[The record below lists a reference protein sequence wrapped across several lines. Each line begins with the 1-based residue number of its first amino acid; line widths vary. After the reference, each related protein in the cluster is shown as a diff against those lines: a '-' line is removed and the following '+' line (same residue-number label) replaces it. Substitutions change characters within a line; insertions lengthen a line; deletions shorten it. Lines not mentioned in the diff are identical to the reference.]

1 MKPMNSEPY
10 RTKTPRFSRDELHR
24 TYSGR
29 LYDSDFSTGVP
40 IFLAD
45 IASRIRGSA
54 RFDDSL
60 HSPLTSGGGWKT
72 D

>member
-1 MKPMNSEPY
+1 MNSEPY

-40 IFLAD
+40 TFLAD

-54 RFDDSL
+54 RYDSL

>member
-1 MKPMNSEPY
+1 MNSKPY

-29 LYDSDFSTGVP
+29 LYNSDFSTGVP
-40 IFLAD
+40 TLLSE

-54 RFDDSL
+54 QFDDGL
-60 HSPLTSGGGWKT
+60 RSPLTSGGGWKN